1 LFIVVVCRLHN
12 YKEEGYRVYAIDL
25 LGFGASDKPSDVEYS
40 IELWGELLVD
50 FVRSKSIEENQSK
63 DFEESMSRSWVVAGN
78 SIGGLCCL
86 FVSATIPECIS
97 GCVLFNCATGMTG
110 CRYEELPFFLKP
122 ALFFAQ
128 NIVLKGPLGKIF
140 YQNFKSHEN
149 VEYFLK
155 EKGVY
160 NDHSKVDNELLEII
174 LAPAN
179 DIGAE
184 DVFLKVFGGP
194 PGPTPESILP
204 SVKCP
209 ILALWGESDPW
220 TPLTSGLHS
229 GVNLSNY
236 SDDFT
241 LVALPNTGHC
251 PQVSAFPLH
260 DFPMISFIVV
270 NVLLYLASFEHA
282 GRESRIMP

>member
-1 LFIVVVCRLHN
+1 MFIVIAHRLH
-12 YKEEGYRVYAIDL
+12 YIKEEGYRVYAIDL

-40 IELWGELLVD
+40 IELWGELLAD
-50 FVRSKSIEENQSK
+50 FVRSKSGEEPNSL
-63 DFEESMSRSWVVAGN
+63 SWVIAGN
-78 SIGGLCCL
+78 SIGGLCSL
-86 FVSATIPECIS
+86 LVSATIPELIS

-140 YQNFKSHEN
+140 YQNFKSREN

-160 NDHSKVDNELLEII
+160 NDHSKVDDELLEII
-174 LAPAN
+174 LSPAN
-179 DIGAE
+179 DFGAE
-184 DVFLKVFGGP
+184 DVFLNVFGGP

-204 SVKCP
+204 NVKCP

-236 SDDFT
+236 SDDLR
-241 LVALPNTGHC
+241 LVTLPNTGHC
-251 PQVSAFPLH
+251 PQVSALPLKDFPL
-260 DFPMISFIVV
+260 ITFIVA
-270 NVLLYLASFEHA
+270 NVLSYLESFEYA

>member
-1 LFIVVVCRLHN
+1 MHKT
-12 YKEEGYRVYAIDL
+12 KEEGYRVYAIDL

-40 IELWGELLVD
+40 IELWGELLAD
-50 FVRSKSIEENQSK
+50 FIRSKSVDEIQSK
-63 DFEESMSRSWVVAGN
+63 GCEKWVVAGN

-86 FVSATIPECIS
+86 CVAATIPEFIS

-110 CRYEELPFFLKP
+110 CRYEELPLFLKP

-128 NIVLKGPLGKIF
+128 NIVLKGPLGKFF
-140 YQNFKSHEN
+140 YQNFKTRDN

-160 NDHSKVDNELLEII
+160 NDHSKVDKELLEII

-179 DIGAE
+179 DVGAE
-184 DVFLKVFGGP
+184 DVFLKVFGGS

-204 SVKCP
+204 NVKCP

-220 TPLTSGLHS
+220 TPLSSGMHS
-229 GVNLSNY
+229 GVNLKNY
-236 SDDFT
+236 NDDFT

-251 PQVSAFPLH
+251 PQVSALLSFLFPC
-260 DFPMISFIVV
+260 DTFIVAHV
-270 NVLLYLASFEHA
+270 VPFLDSCEYA
-282 GRESRIMP
+282 GRESRIVP